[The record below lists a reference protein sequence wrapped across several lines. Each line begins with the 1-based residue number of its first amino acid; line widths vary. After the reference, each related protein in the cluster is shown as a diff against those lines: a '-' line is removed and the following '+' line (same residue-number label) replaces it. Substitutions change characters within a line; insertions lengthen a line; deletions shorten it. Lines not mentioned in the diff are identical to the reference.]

1 MNLYGGPI
9 EQNFGEDYIK
19 RGRRDD
25 LDSVSSTAAKN
36 HGKKPDK
43 GEFTLSDDQIQEL
56 REKYNLIFMTSE
68 EEEALLQDLIFMGIL
83 TKEDCG
89 CYTRTGGNL
98 FESLTKQV
106 GADIKRL
113 YQMAIAGR
121 YGDSHIDRIRRQQK
135 ILDIIEQLNG

>member
-9 EQNFGEDYIK
+9 EQNFSEDYIK

-25 LDSVSSTAAKN
+25 SASSSAAKN
-36 HGKKPDK
+36 QGKKLDK
-43 GEFTLSDDQIQEL
+43 GEFTLSNVQIQEL
-56 REKYNLIFMTSE
+56 REKYNLIFMTSQ

-83 TKEDCG
+83 SKEDCG

-121 YGDSHIDRIRRQQK
+121 YCDTHIDRIRRQQK
-135 ILDIIEQLNG
+135 ILEILEQLND